1 MPTKRGHIGKR
12 GSDFVIQFSKPGYDV
27 DTAAPENLVFNS
39 AAKRLRPLLSGIT
52 AALPTG
58 NTNVP
63 LPKTFIGL
71 PLILVEMF
79 YGTQATRGPGR
90 GFEVTYRRGGNFFT
104 INNSTAGAVFSY
116 NVFDN
121 EIT

>member
-12 GSDFVIQFSKPGYDV
+12 GSDFVIQFSKPGHDV

-39 AAKRLRPLLSGIT
+39 AAKRLRPLLSGV
-52 AALPTG
+52 APNRPTG
-58 NTNVP
+58 NTNIA

-71 PLILVEMF
+71 PLIFVDMHF
-79 YGTQATRGPGR
+79 GTDSVRGPGR
-90 GFEVTYRRGGNFFT
+90 GFEVTYRRGSNSFT
-104 INNSTAGAVFSY
+104 INNSTAGATFSY

-121 EIT
+121 EMT